1 MSDARN
7 RPADI
12 DLPDEEVLPLPLP
25 LQDDEDRG
33 REIAGVTSSDAERP
47 GGRGT
52 DFIARHAAGL
62 DGDAGIDLDDVR
74 DDGGAH

>member
-1 MSDARN
+1 MSDEPDRSD
-7 RPADI
+7 RPPNI
-12 DLPDEEVLPLPLP
+12 DLPNEGA

-62 DGDAGIDLDDVR
+62 DGDAGIDIDDVR
-74 DDGGAH
+74 DDGVARSAG

>member
-1 MSDARN
+1 MSDEPDRPDRPRN
-7 RPADI
+7 I
-12 DLPDEEVLPLPLP
+12 DLPDEGV

-33 REIAGVTSSDAERP
+33 RDIAGVTSSDAERP

-62 DGDAGIDLDDVR
+62 DGDDGIDRDDVA
-74 DDGGAH
+74 DDGGAR